1 MVLKN
6 NKRAWLRL
14 LEAFIG
20 IMLVA
25 GVLIFVISNQNTKNS
40 DAQYIEHLQ
49 SSILDEI
56 SLNESLRIAVL
67 SKNILIIN
75 NTINKKIPSNLGFD
89 VKICE
94 LDQEI
99 GCKMDYIEKE
109 IYKKDKIIASNITQY
124 SPKKVRLTIWVK

>member
-6 NKRAWLRL
+6 NKKAWLRI

-25 GVLIFVISNQNTKNS
+25 GVLIFVVSNQTTENS
-40 DAQYIEHLQ
+40 NSAYIEHLQ

-67 SKNILIIN
+67 SKDIITIN
-75 NTINKKIPSNLGFD
+75 ETINKRIPSNLEFD

-94 LDQEI
+94 LEQEV
-99 GCKMDYIEKE
+99 GCKAEYVEKE
-109 IYKKDKIIASNITQY
+109 TYNKDKIIVSNLTQY
-124 SPKKVRLTIWVK
+124 SPKKVRLTIWTK